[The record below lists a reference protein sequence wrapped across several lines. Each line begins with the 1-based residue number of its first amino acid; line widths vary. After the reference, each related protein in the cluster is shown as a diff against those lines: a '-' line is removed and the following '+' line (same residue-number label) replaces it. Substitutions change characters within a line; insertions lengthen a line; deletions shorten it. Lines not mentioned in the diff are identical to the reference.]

1 MSAVAAQV
9 APRTD
14 RRRGAQP
21 SRPPR
26 RRCPDRR
33 RRGRR
38 RRRGCGS
45 RAGDDVNIYLYQ
57 KPKNWNPLAPP
68 NGPDTQ
74 VETLIYDAL
83 LMVNDNYDYEPRLA
97 ENWTASPDARTFTF
111 NLRPA

>member
-1 MSAVAAQV
+1 MRS
-9 APRTD
+9 
-14 RRRGAQP
+14 RRD
-21 SRPPR
+21 

-33 RRGRR
+33 GGRGV
-38 RRRGCGS
+38 S
-45 RAGDDVNIYLYQ
+45 ASAAADTLNIYLYQ

-97 ENWTASPDARTFTF
+97 QNWTASPDARPSRSTCD
-111 NLRPA
+111 PA